1 MESKKKKWNKCML
14 KVLRRGEPEEN
25 VLDFCKMQYGQA
37 GGPGWAL
44 GCKFNPPCVVLSNS

>member
-14 KVLRRGEPEEN
+14 KVLQRGEPEEN
-25 VLDFCKMQYGQA
+25 VLDFCKMQFGQA

-44 GCKFNPPCVVLSNS
+44 GCRFSPDCVVLSNS